1 MDQTDQ
7 PTSSPISNL
16 PTPKQVAKILENRG
30 IIVGS
35 TFDFFSGENPL
46 ATAEQIADCIQSA
59 VIGIALG
66 KIKVEPRNVH
76 DWLGAILQRSDE
88 EIGTSNEE

>member
-1 MDQTDQ
+1 MDQTDPSNSI
-7 PTSSPISNL
+7 PTSNL
-16 PTPKQVAKILENRG
+16 PTPRQVAVILADRG

-35 TFDFFSGENPL
+35 TFDFFPGENPL

-59 VIGIALG
+59 LIDIALG
-66 KIKVEPRNVH
+66 KSKAEPRNVH

-88 EIGTSNEE
+88 EIGTCNEE